1 MVNRQLKELVDTM
14 CDAID
19 ALSEIASLPDGIGKK
34 ARIEMGMFM
43 MYLSAS
49 DGQISWDEASI
60 ISDICELDLSPN
72 DLGRFIREFNIYS
85 TEFEQT
91 VPVTFRMVVQADN
104 DMFASEI
111 DSSGSEAMLGTEA
124 MLGAY
129 KAIGEALIKS
139 DGDVDV
145 DEVND
150 YKIYINM
157 LEEYRDKNCGA
168 SGGATGFVKK
178 GSSVSAPAKGGV
190 IAPKK
195 G

>member
-1 MVNRQLKELVDTM
+1 MVNRQLKELVDKM
-14 CDAID
+14 CAAID
-19 ALSEIASLPDGIGKK
+19 AFCVIAGLPDGIGED
-34 ARIEMGMFM
+34 ARMDMGLFM

-72 DLGRFIREFNIYS
+72 DLGRFIRENNIYS

-91 VPVTFRMVVQADN
+91 VPDTFRILVQADN
-104 DMFASEI
+104 DFLAGEN
-111 DSSGSEAMLGTEA
+111 DVSGSEAMLG
-124 MLGAY
+124 MY

-139 DGDVDV
+139 DDDVD
-145 DEVND
+145 DNEVND

-157 LEEYRDKNCGA
+157 LQEYRDKNYKGA